1 MVFRN
6 LRTGRLVSANNPDTI
21 EMMQGSGTY
30 EAYVPQPAPEPA
42 PAPKPKPAAKKP
54 AAKTKK

>member
-21 EMMQGSGTY
+21 EMMQGLGTY

-42 PAPKPKPAAKKP
+42 PAPKPKPAKKKTSTAKK
-54 AAKTKK
+54 

>member
-42 PAPKPKPAAKKP
+42 PAPKPKPAKKKTSTAKK
-54 AAKTKK
+54 

>member
-21 EMMQGSGTY
+21 EMMRGSGTY

-42 PAPKPKPAAKKP
+42 PAPKPKPAKKKTSTAKK
-54 AAKTKK
+54 

>member
-6 LRTGRLVSANNPDTI
+6 LRTGRLVSTDNPDTI
-21 EMMQGSGTY
+21 QMMQRSDSY
-30 EAYVPQPAPEPA
+30 EKYVAAPA